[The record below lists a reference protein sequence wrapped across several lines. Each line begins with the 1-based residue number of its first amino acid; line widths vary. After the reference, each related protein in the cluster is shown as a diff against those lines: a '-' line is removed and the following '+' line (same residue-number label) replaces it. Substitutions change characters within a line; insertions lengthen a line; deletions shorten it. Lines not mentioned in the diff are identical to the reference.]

1 MIKLIP
7 NLLSFLRIV
16 LAFFLFISVRSHQPI
31 TACCIVLAG
40 GVTDFLDGYLA
51 RRFNQ
56 ISSLGGLLDP
66 LADKIFFGTLFL
78 ALLLEKTL
86 SIWVFSVFVI
96 RDVLLL
102 TGTAFIKKNHIEYEF
117 TPTLLSKLN
126 TTLQFLF
133 GLIALLYPD
142 SAILMVLMGII
153 LVTTVLSGFLYFIRF
168 ASTVFV

>member
-78 ALLLEKTL
+78 A